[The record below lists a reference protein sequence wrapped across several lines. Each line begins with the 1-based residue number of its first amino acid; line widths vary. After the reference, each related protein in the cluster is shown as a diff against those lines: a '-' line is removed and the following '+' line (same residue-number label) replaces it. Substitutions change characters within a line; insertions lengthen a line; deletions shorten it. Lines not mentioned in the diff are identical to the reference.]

1 MGCILKYKYNHKSVS
16 LRLLHPALAPAPRL
30 SRGRL
35 AVLGLGYVG
44 RPLALGAAAAGY
56 EVIGYD
62 PAPEAR
68 WLANAGCDPGPGS
81 FQASADPA
89 ALSGADT
96 WLICVPTPLDA
107 RGRPDLTAVRGALGI
122 AGRGLKPGAL
132 VCLVS
137 TCQPGATNGLC
148 RIVLEEAGWCVGRDV
163 FLAVSPERE
172 NPGPH
177 APPTRSIPRL
187 LGATD
192 DASLRRALAFWRHI
206 VDQIEV
212 VASPE
217 VAECAKLLE
226 NTYRLV
232 NIALMD
238 ELHAAFTALGV
249 ATRDVVAAAATKP
262 FGFAPFWPGLGA
274 GGHCIPVDPA
284 FLQMEAARVGA
295 PSKLLA
301 KALSR
306 NRGRVARVMAHIRA
320 RLGDDLEGKRL
331 LVAGVTY
338 KPNVADLRAAAPLRL
353 LNHLQHARAEIAW
366 HDPVLS
372 TVPEV
377 LSGIPRSL
385 ALTMPDGA
393 RPDALVLGT
402 PHRAFDLA
410 AMTRTAPLV
419 FDPFGILP
427 VGPNVVVV

>member
-1 MGCILKYKYNHKSVS
+1 
-16 LRLLHPALAPAPRL
+16 
-30 SRGRL
+30 L

-56 EVIGYD
+56 EVLGFD
-62 PAPEAR
+62 PAQRAR
-68 WLANAGCDPGPGS
+68 ESAEKAHLGGHGGFRAC
-81 FQASADPA
+81 ADPA
-89 ALSGADT
+89 QLGGADT

-107 RGRPDLTAVRGALGI
+107 RGRPDLTAVRAALGI
-122 AGRGLKPGAL
+122 AARGLSPGAL

-148 RIVLEEAGWCVGRDV
+148 RSVLEAAGWRIGLDV

-192 DASLRRALAFWRHI
+192 PASLRRALAFWRHL
-206 VDQIEV
+206 VDRVEV

-249 ATRDVVAAAATKP
+249 PTRDVVAAAATKP
-262 FGFAPFWPGLGA
+262 FGFSPFWPGLGA

-284 FLQMEAARVGA
+284 FLQMEAARAGV
-295 PSKLLA
+295 PSVLLA
-301 KALSR
+301 KAMTR
-306 NRGRVARVMAHIRA
+306 NRGRVARVMAQIRA
-320 RLGDDLEGKRL
+320 RLGDELTGKRV

-338 KPNVADLRAAAPLRL
+338 KPDVADLRAAAPLRL
-353 LNHLQHARAEIAW
+353 LRQLHDARAELAW
-366 HDPVLS
+366 HDPV
-372 TVPEV
+372 V
-377 LSGIPRSL
+377 GIAPKSLAPMPRSA

-393 RPDALVLGT
+393 PPEAIILGT
-402 PHRAFDLA
+402 PHRAFDPA
-410 AMTRTAPLV
+410 AISRAAPQV

-427 VGPNVVVV
+427 AGPSVVVV

>member
-1 MGCILKYKYNHKSVS
+1 M
-16 LRLLHPALAPAPRL
+16 HPGIAPAPSL

-56 EVIGYD
+56 DVWGFD
-62 PAPEAR
+62 PSPTAR
-68 WLANAGCDPGPGS
+68 EIAEKAHVGGHGG
-81 FQASADPA
+81 FQACADPVQLA
-89 ALSGADT
+89 GADT

-107 RGRPDLTAVRGALGI
+107 RGRPDLTAVRAALGMVV
-122 AGRGLKPGAL
+122 RGLKPGAL

-148 RIVLEEAGWCVGRDV
+148 RSVLEAAGWRIGQDV

-192 DASLRRALAFWRHI
+192 PASLRRALAFWRHM
-206 VDQIEV
+206 VDRVEV

-249 ATRDVVAAAATKP
+249 PTRDVVAAAATKP

-284 FLQMEAARVGA
+284 FLQMEAARSGA
-295 PSKLLA
+295 PSALLA
-301 KALSR
+301 KALAR
-306 NRGRVARVMAHIRA
+306 NRGRVARVLAQIRA
-320 RLGDDLEGKRL
+320 RLGHDLAGKRV

-338 KPNVADLRAAAPLRL
+338 KPDVADLRAAAPLRL
-353 LNHLQHARAEIAW
+353 LRHLHHARAELAW
-366 HDPVLS
+366 HDPMITKPPPALAVLPCS
-372 TVPEV
+372 AV
-377 LSGIPRSL
+377 
-385 ALTMPDGA
+385 LTMPDGA
-393 RPDALVLGT
+393 RPDAIILGT
-402 PHRAFDLA
+402 PHRAFDLTA
-410 AMTRTAPLV
+410 ITRAAPLV
-419 FDPFGILP
+419 FDPFAILP
-427 VGPNVVVV
+427 VGPSVVVV

>member
-1 MGCILKYKYNHKSVS
+1 VS
-16 LRLLHPALAPAPRL
+16 LSLLHPNLAPAPRL
-30 SRGRL
+30 SLGRL

-56 EVIGYD
+56 DVLGYD
-62 PAPEAR
+62 PAPDACR
-68 WLANAGCDPGPGS
+68 LANGASEPGLGS
-81 FQASADPA
+81 FCASADPA
-89 ALSGADT
+89 ALAGADT

-107 RGRPDLTAVRGALGI
+107 RGCPDLTAVREALGMVV
-122 AGRGLKPGAL
+122 RGLKPGAL

-148 RIVLEEAGWCVGRDV
+148 RSMLEAAGWRVGQDA

-187 LGATD
+187 VGATD
-192 DASLRRALAFWRHI
+192 EASLRRAWAFWRHL
-206 VDQIEV
+206 VDRVEV

-249 ATRDVVAAAATKP
+249 PTRDVVAAAATKP

-284 FLQMEAARVGA
+284 FLQMEAARSGA
-295 PSKLLA
+295 PSALLA
-301 KALSR
+301 KAMAR
-306 NRGRVARVMAHIRA
+306 NRGRVARVLAQIRA
-320 RLGDDLEGKRL
+320 RLGDDLAGKRV

-338 KPNVADLRAAAPLRL
+338 KPDVADLRAAAPLRL
-353 LNHLQHARAEIAW
+353 LRHLHDARAELAW

-372 TVPEV
+372 VIPKA
-377 LSGIPRSL
+377 LSAIPRSA
-385 ALTMPDGA
+385 ALTMPDSA
-393 RPDALVLGT
+393 QPEAIILGT

-410 AMTRTAPLV
+410 AISRAAPLV

-427 VGPNVVVV
+427 AGPNVVVV

>member
-1 MGCILKYKYNHKSVS
+1 
-16 LRLLHPALAPAPRL
+16 
-30 SRGRL
+30 L

-56 EVIGYD
+56 DVIGFD
-62 PAPEAR
+62 PAPGAR
-68 WLANAGCDPGPGS
+68 ESAEKAHADGQGNFRAC
-81 FQASADPA
+81 ADPA
-89 ALSGADT
+89 QLAGAQT
-96 WLICVPTPLDA
+96 WLICVPTPLDS
-107 RGRPDLTAVRGALGI
+107 RGRPDLTAVREALGI
-122 AGRGLKPGAL
+122 AARGLKSGAL

-148 RIVLEEAGWCVGRDV
+148 RSVLEEAGWRIGRDV

-192 DASLRRALAFWRHI
+192 PASLRRALAFWRHL
-206 VDQIEV
+206 VDRVEM

-249 ATRDVVAAAATKP
+249 PTRDVVAAAATKP
-262 FGFAPFWPGLGA
+262 FGFSPFWPGLGA

-284 FLQMEAARVGA
+284 FLQMEAVRAGA
-295 PSKLLA
+295 PSALLA
-301 KALSR
+301 KAMAR
-306 NRGRVARVMAHIRA
+306 NRGRVARVLAQIRA
-320 RLGDDLEGKRL
+320 RLGDDLAGKRV

-338 KPNVADLRAAAPLRL
+338 KPDVADLRAAAPLRL
-353 LNHLQHARAEIAW
+353 LRHLHNARAELAW

-372 TVPEV
+372 VIPKA
-377 LSGIPRSL
+377 LSAIPRSV
-385 ALTMPDGA
+385 ALKMPDGA
-393 RPDALVLGT
+393 QPEAIILGT

-410 AMTRTAPLV
+410 AITRAAPLV

-427 VGPNVVVV
+427 PGPSVIVV

>member
-1 MGCILKYKYNHKSVS
+1 
-16 LRLLHPALAPAPRL
+16 
-30 SRGRL
+30 L

-56 EVIGYD
+56 DVIGFD
-62 PAPEAR
+62 PAPGAR
-68 WLANAGCDPGPGS
+68 ESAEKAHADGQGNFGAC
-81 FQASADPA
+81 ADPA
-89 ALSGADT
+89 QLAGAQT
-96 WLICVPTPLDA
+96 WLICVPTPLDS
-107 RGRPDLTAVRGALGI
+107 RGRPDLTAVREALGI
-122 AGRGLKPGAL
+122 AARGLKSGAL

-148 RIVLEEAGWCVGRDV
+148 RSVLEEAGWRIGRDV

-192 DASLRRALAFWRHI
+192 PASLRRALAFWRHL
-206 VDQIEV
+206 VDRVEM

-249 ATRDVVAAAATKP
+249 PTRDVVAAAATKP
-262 FGFAPFWPGLGA
+262 FGFSPFWPGLGA

-284 FLQMEAARVGA
+284 FLQMEAVRAGA
-295 PSKLLA
+295 PSALLA
-301 KALSR
+301 KAMAR
-306 NRGRVARVMAHIRA
+306 NRGRVARVLAQIRA
-320 RLGDDLEGKRL
+320 RLGDDLAGKRV

-338 KPNVADLRAAAPLRL
+338 KPDVADLRAAAPLRL
-353 LNHLQHARAEIAW
+353 LRHLHTARAELAW

-372 TVPEV
+372 VIPKA
-377 LSGIPRSL
+377 LSAIPRSV
-385 ALTMPDGA
+385 ALKMPDGA
-393 RPDALVLGT
+393 QPEAIILGT
-402 PHRAFDLA
+402 PHRAFDLVA
-410 AMTRTAPLV
+410 ITRAAPLV

-427 VGPNVVVV
+427 SGSNVAVV

>member
-1 MGCILKYKYNHKSVS
+1 VNLS
-16 LRLLHPALAPAPRL
+16 LLHPVLAPTPNL
-30 SRGRL
+30 SCGRL

-62 PAPEAR
+62 PQPEAR
-68 WLANAGCDPGPGS
+68 KAADQAHRPGS
-81 FQASADPA
+81 GRFRATGDRAQLTD
-89 ALSGADT
+89 ADT

-107 RGRPDLTAVRGALGI
+107 RGRPDLTAVRTALGMVV
-122 AGRGLKPGAL
+122 RCLKPGAL
-132 VCLVS
+132 VCLIS

-148 RIVLEEAGWCVGRDV
+148 RTVLEEAGWRVGRDV

-192 DASLRRALAFWRHI
+192 EASLRRALAFWRHL
-206 VDQIEV
+206 VDRVEV

-262 FGFAPFWPGLGA
+262 FGFSPFWPGLGA

-284 FLQMEAARVGA
+284 FLQMEAARAGA
-295 PSKLLA
+295 PSALLA
-301 KALSR
+301 QAMAR
-306 NRGRVARVMAHIRA
+306 NRGRVARVMAQIRA
-320 RLGDDLEGKRL
+320 RLGDDLEGKRV
-331 LVAGVTY
+331 LVAGITY
-338 KPNVADLRAAAPLRL
+338 KPDVADLRAAAPLRL
-353 LNHLQHARAEIAW
+353 LRQLHLARAELAW
-366 HDPVLS
+366 HDPVIG
-372 TVPEV
+372 T
-377 LSGIPRSL
+377 IPRALSAILRSASL
-385 ALTMPDGA
+385 LMPDGA
-393 RPDALVLGT
+393 RPEAIILGT
-402 PHRAFDLA
+402 PHRTFDLA
-410 AMTRTAPLV
+410 AISRAAPLV

-427 VGPNVVVV
+427 AAPSVIVV

>member
-1 MGCILKYKYNHKSVS
+1 
-16 LRLLHPALAPAPRL
+16 
-30 SRGRL
+30 L

-44 RPLALGAAAAGY
+44 QPLALGAAAAGY
-56 EVIGYD
+56 DVIGFD
-62 PAPEAR
+62 PAPGAR
-68 WLANAGCDPGPGS
+68 ESAAKAHAGGQGS
-81 FQASADPA
+81 FLASADPA
-89 ALSGADT
+89 ALAGADT

-107 RGRPDLTAVRGALGI
+107 RGRPDLTAVRAALGM
-122 AGRGLKPGAL
+122 AARGLSPGAL

-148 RIVLEEAGWCVGRDV
+148 RAVLESAGWHVGRDV

-187 LGATD
+187 LGAAD
-192 DASLRRALAFWRHI
+192 DASLRRALAFWRHM
-206 VDQIEV
+206 VDRVEV

-249 ATRDVVAAAATKP
+249 PTRDVVAAAATKP
-262 FGFAPFWPGLGA
+262 FGFSPFWPGLGA

-284 FLQMEAARVGA
+284 FLQMEAARAGA
-295 PSKLLA
+295 PSVMLA
-301 KALSR
+301 KAIAR
-306 NRGRVARVMAHIRA
+306 NRGRVARVLAQIRA
-320 RLGDDLEGKRL
+320 RLGDDLAGKRV

-338 KPNVADLRAAAPLRL
+338 KPDVVDLRTAAPLSL
-353 LNHLQHARAEIAW
+353 LRHLHHARAELAW
-366 HDPVLS
+366 HDPVIAIAHKSLAS
-372 TVPEV
+372 M
-377 LSGIPRSL
+377 PRSA

-393 RPDALVLGT
+393 QPEAIILGT

-410 AMTRTAPLV
+410 AISRAAPVV

-427 VGPNVVVV
+427 AGPSVVVV

>member
-1 MGCILKYKYNHKSVS
+1 
-16 LRLLHPALAPAPRL
+16 
-30 SRGRL
+30 
-35 AVLGLGYVG
+35 
-44 RPLALGAAAAGY
+44 LALGAAAAGY
-56 EVIGYD
+56 DVLGYD
-62 PAPEAR
+62 PAPDACR
-68 WLANAGCDPGPGS
+68 LANGASEPGLGS
-81 FQASADPA
+81 FCASADPA
-89 ALSGADT
+89 ALAGADT

-107 RGRPDLTAVRGALGI
+107 RGCPDLTAVREALGMVV
-122 AGRGLKPGAL
+122 RGLKPGAL

-148 RIVLEEAGWCVGRDV
+148 RSMLEAAGWRVGQNV
-163 FLAVSPERE
+163 LLAVSPERE

-192 DASLRRALAFWRHI
+192 EASLRRALAFWRHL
-206 VDQIEV
+206 VDRVEV

-249 ATRDVVAAAATKP
+249 PTRDVVAAAATKP
-262 FGFAPFWPGLGA
+262 FGFSPFWPGLGA

-284 FLQMEAARVGA
+284 FLQMEATRVGA
-295 PSKLLA
+295 PSALLA

-306 NRGRVARVMAHIRA
+306 NRGRVARVLAAIRV
-320 RLGDDLEGKRL
+320 RLGDDLAGKRV

-338 KPNVADLRAAAPLRL
+338 KPDVADLRAAAPLRL
-353 LNHLQHARAEIAW
+353 MRGLCALHAKVAW
-366 HDPVLS
+366 HDPVIMKPPPALA
-372 TVPEV
+372 V
-377 LSGIPRSL
+377 LQRS
-385 ALTMPDGA
+385 AAFTMPDGA

-410 AMTRTAPLV
+410 AMTRAAPLV

-427 VGPNVVVV
+427 VGPSVVVV

>member
-1 MGCILKYKYNHKSVS
+1 MTFAILQPMVGYPP
-16 LRLLHPALAPAPRL
+16 LLG
-30 SRGRL
+30 RGRV

-44 RPLALGAAAAGY
+44 RPLALAALAGGY
-56 EVIGYD
+56 EVCGYD
-62 PAPEAR
+62 P
-68 WLANAGCDPGPGS
+68 
-81 FQASADPA
+81 QASARMAAMAAPA
-89 ALSGADT
+89 AKAGGFCATGDAADLKGADI
-96 WLICVPTPLDA
+96 WLITVPTPLDG
-107 RGRPDLTAVRGALGI
+107 RGRPDLAAVQSALGI
-122 AGRGLKPGAL
+122 AAKGAAPGAL
-132 VCLVS
+132 VCLIS

-148 RIVLEEAGWCVGRDV
+148 RSILEAAGWRIGRDI

-177 APPTRSIPRL
+177 APPLRAIPRL

-192 DASLRRALAFWRHI
+192 DASLRRALAFWRHL
-206 VDQIEV
+206 VDQVEV

-217 VAECAKLLE
+217 IAECAKLLE

-249 ATRDVVAAAATKP
+249 PTRAVVAAAATKP

-295 PSKLLA
+295 PSALLA
-301 KALSR
+301 KALKR
-306 NRGRVARVMAHIRA
+306 NRGRVGRVLNAIRA
-320 RLGDDLEGKRL
+320 RLGDDLAGKRVL
-331 LVAGVTY
+331 MAGVTY
-338 KPNVADLRAAAPLRL
+338 KADVADLRAAASIRLVRGLADLR
-353 LNHLQHARAEIAW
+353 ADIAW
-366 HDPVLS
+366 HDPLITKLS
-372 TVPEV
+372 PA
-377 LSGIPRSL
+377 LAALPRS
-385 ALTMPDGA
+385 AGFSMPDGA

-410 AMTRTAPLV
+410 AMTRAAPLV

-427 VGPNVVVV
+427 SGPNVIVV

>member
-1 MGCILKYKYNHKSVS
+1 M
-16 LRLLHPALAPAPRL
+16 
-30 SRGRL
+30 
-35 AVLGLGYVG
+35 LGLGYVG

-56 EVIGYD
+56 DVIGFD
-62 PAPEAR
+62 PAPGAR
-68 WLANAGCDPGPGS
+68 ESAEKAHADGQGNFGAC
-81 FQASADPA
+81 ADPA
-89 ALSGADT
+89 QLAGAQT
-96 WLICVPTPLDA
+96 WLICVPTPLDS
-107 RGRPDLTAVRGALGI
+107 RGRPDLTAVREALGI
-122 AGRGLKPGAL
+122 AARGLKSGAL

-148 RIVLEEAGWCVGRDV
+148 RSVLEEAGWRIGRDV

-192 DASLRRALAFWRHI
+192 PASLRRALAFWRHL
-206 VDQIEV
+206 VDRVEM

-249 ATRDVVAAAATKP
+249 PTRDVVAAAATKP
-262 FGFAPFWPGLGA
+262 FGFSPFWPGLGA

-284 FLQMEAARVGA
+284 FLQMEAVRAGA
-295 PSKLLA
+295 PSALLA
-301 KALSR
+301 KAMAR
-306 NRGRVARVMAHIRA
+306 NRGRVARVLAQIRA
-320 RLGDDLEGKRL
+320 RLGDDLAGKRV

-338 KPNVADLRAAAPLRL
+338 KPDVADLRAAAPLRL
-353 LNHLQHARAEIAW
+353 LRHLHNARAELAW

-372 TVPEV
+372 VIPKA
-377 LSGIPRSL
+377 LSAIPRSV
-385 ALTMPDGA
+385 ALKMPDGA
-393 RPDALVLGT
+393 QPEAIILGT
-402 PHRAFDLA
+402 PHRAFDLVA
-410 AMTRTAPLV
+410 ITRAAPLV

-427 VGPNVVVV
+427 SGSNVAVV

>member
-1 MGCILKYKYNHKSVS
+1 
-16 LRLLHPALAPAPRL
+16 
-30 SRGRL
+30 
-35 AVLGLGYVG
+35 VLGLGYVG
-44 RPLALGAAAAGY
+44 RPLTLSAAAAGY

-68 WLANAGCDPGPGS
+68 RLANVAHDGGQGR

-89 ALSGADT
+89 ALACADT

-107 RGRPDLTAVRGALGI
+107 RGRPDLTAVRAALGI
-122 AGRGLKPGAL
+122 AARGLKPGAL
-132 VCLVS
+132 VCLIS

-148 RIVLEEAGWCVGRDV
+148 RSVLEESGWRVGQDV

-177 APPTRSIPRL
+177 APPTRGIPRL

-192 DASLRRALAFWRHI
+192 PASLRRALAFWRNI

-274 GGHCIPVDPA
+274 GGHCIPMDPA
-284 FLQMEAARVGA
+284 FLQMEAARAGA
-295 PSKLLA
+295 PSALLA

-306 NRGRVARVMAHIRA
+306 NRGRAARVLAHICA
-320 RLGDDLEGKRL
+320 RLGDDLTGKRV

-338 KPNVADLRAAAPLRL
+338 KPDVADLRAAAPLRL
-353 LNHLQHARAEIAW
+353 LRCLHATGAALAW
-366 HDPVLS
+366 HDPVIGDAPKCLS
-372 TVPEV
+372 VM
-377 LSGIPRSL
+377 PRSL
-385 ALTMPDGA
+385 DLTMPDGA
-393 RPDALVLGT
+393 RPDAIILGT
-402 PHRAFDLA
+402 PHRGFDLA
-410 AMTRTAPLV
+410 AIIRAAPLV

-427 VGPNVVVV
+427 AGPNVVVV

>member
-1 MGCILKYKYNHKSVS
+1 MNIG
-16 LRLLHPALAPAPRL
+16 LLHPSIAPLPSL

-44 RPLALGAAAAGY
+44 RPLALGAAAAGF
-56 EVIGYD
+56 EVMGYD
-62 PAPEAR
+62 PQPEAR
-68 WLANAGCDPGPGS
+68 EAAAQAGWRGKGS
-81 FQASADPA
+81 FGASADPA
-89 ALSGADT
+89 QLAGADT
-96 WLICVPTPLDA
+96 WLICVPTPLDP
-107 RGRPDLTAVRGALGI
+107 RGRPDLTAVRAALGI
-122 AGRGLKPGAL
+122 AARGLKPGAL

-148 RIVLEEAGWCVGRDV
+148 RIVLEEAGWRIGRDV

-206 VDQIEV
+206 VDQVEV

-274 GGHCIPVDPA
+274 GGHCIPMDPA
-284 FLQMEAARVGA
+284 FLQMEATRAGA
-295 PSKLLA
+295 PSALLA

-306 NRGRVARVMAHIRA
+306 NRGRVARVMAQIRA
-320 RLGDDLEGKRL
+320 RLGDDLQGKRV

-338 KPNVADLRAAAPLRL
+338 KPDVADLRAAAPLRML
-353 LNHLQHARAEIAW
+353 HRLATLRANLAW
-366 HDPVLS
+366 HDPVIS
-372 TVPEV
+372 TA
-377 LSGIPRSL
+377 PRSL
-385 ALTMPDGA
+385 APMPRSATLRMPDGA
-393 RPDALVLGT
+393 QPEAIILGT

-410 AMTRTAPLV
+410 AITRAAPLV
-419 FDPFGILP
+419 FDPFGLLP
-427 VGPNVVVV
+427 SAPSVIVV

>member
-1 MGCILKYKYNHKSVS
+1 
-16 LRLLHPALAPAPRL
+16 
-30 SRGRL
+30 
-35 AVLGLGYVG
+35 
-44 RPLALGAAAAGY
+44 LALGAAAAGY

-62 PAPEAR
+62 PQPEAR
-68 WLANAGCDPGPGS
+68 KAADQAHRPGS
-81 FQASADPA
+81 GRFRATGDRAQLTD
-89 ALSGADT
+89 ADT

-107 RGRPDLTAVRGALGI
+107 RGRPDLTAVRTALGMVV
-122 AGRGLKPGAL
+122 RCLKPGAL
-132 VCLVS
+132 VCLIS

-148 RIVLEEAGWCVGRDV
+148 RTVLEEAGWRVGRDV

-192 DASLRRALAFWRHI
+192 EASLRRALAFWRHL
-206 VDQIEV
+206 VDRVEV

-262 FGFAPFWPGLGA
+262 FGFSPFWPGLGA

-284 FLQMEAARVGA
+284 FLQMEAARAGA
-295 PSKLLA
+295 PSALLA
-301 KALSR
+301 QAMAR
-306 NRGRVARVMAHIRA
+306 NRGRVARVMAQIRA
-320 RLGDDLEGKRL
+320 RLGDDLEGKRV
-331 LVAGVTY
+331 LVAGITY
-338 KPNVADLRAAAPLRL
+338 KPDVADLRAAAPLRL
-353 LNHLQHARAEIAW
+353 LRQLHLARAELAW
-366 HDPVLS
+366 HDPVIG
-372 TVPEV
+372 T
-377 LSGIPRSL
+377 IPRALSAILRSASL
-385 ALTMPDGA
+385 LMPDGA
-393 RPDALVLGT
+393 RPEAIILGT
-402 PHRAFDLA
+402 PHRTFDLA
-410 AMTRTAPLV
+410 AISRAAPLV

-427 VGPNVVVV
+427 AAPSVIVV

>member
-1 MGCILKYKYNHKSVS
+1 
-16 LRLLHPALAPAPRL
+16 
-30 SRGRL
+30 
-35 AVLGLGYVG
+35 VLGLGYVG

-56 EVIGYD
+56 DVIGFD
-62 PAPEAR
+62 PAPGAR
-68 WLANAGCDPGPGS
+68 ESAEKAHADGQGNFGAC
-81 FQASADPA
+81 ADPA
-89 ALSGADT
+89 QLAGAQT
-96 WLICVPTPLDA
+96 WLICVPTPLDS
-107 RGRPDLTAVRGALGI
+107 RGRPDLTAVREALGI
-122 AGRGLKPGAL
+122 AARGLKSGAL

-148 RIVLEEAGWCVGRDV
+148 RSVLEEAGWRIGRDV

-192 DASLRRALAFWRHI
+192 PASLRRALAFWRHL
-206 VDQIEV
+206 VDRVEM

-249 ATRDVVAAAATKP
+249 PTRDVVAAAATKP
-262 FGFAPFWPGLGA
+262 FGFSPFWPGLGA

-284 FLQMEAARVGA
+284 FLQMEAVRAGA
-295 PSKLLA
+295 PSALLA
-301 KALSR
+301 KAMAR
-306 NRGRVARVMAHIRA
+306 NRGRVARVLAQIRA
-320 RLGDDLEGKRL
+320 RLGDDLAGKRV

-338 KPNVADLRAAAPLRL
+338 KPDVADLRAAAPLRL
-353 LNHLQHARAEIAW
+353 LRHLHNARAELAW

-372 TVPEV
+372 VIPKA
-377 LSGIPRSL
+377 LSAIPRSV
-385 ALTMPDGA
+385 ALKMPDGA
-393 RPDALVLGT
+393 QPEAIILGT
-402 PHRAFDLA
+402 PHRAFDLVA
-410 AMTRTAPLV
+410 ITRAAPLV

-427 VGPNVVVV
+427 SGSNVAVV

>member
-1 MGCILKYKYNHKSVS
+1 
-16 LRLLHPALAPAPRL
+16 
-30 SRGRL
+30 
-35 AVLGLGYVG
+35 VLGLGYVG

-56 EVIGYD
+56 DVIGFD
-62 PAPEAR
+62 PAPGAR
-68 WLANAGCDPGPGS
+68 ESAEKTHAGGQGN
-81 FQASADPA
+81 FRASADPA
-89 ALSGADT
+89 QLAGAQT

-107 RGRPDLTAVRGALGI
+107 RGRPDLTAVREALGI
-122 AGRGLKPGAL
+122 AARGLKPGAL

-148 RIVLEEAGWCVGRDV
+148 RAVLEEAGWLVGQDV

-192 DASLRRALAFWRHI
+192 EASLRRALGFWRHL
-206 VDQIEV
+206 VDRVEV

-249 ATRDVVAAAATKP
+249 PTRDVVAAAATKP

-284 FLQMEAARVGA
+284 FLQMEAARSGA
-295 PSKLLA
+295 PSALLA
-301 KALSR
+301 KAMAR
-306 NRGRVARVMAHIRA
+306 NRGRVARVLAQIRA
-320 RLGDDLEGKRL
+320 RLGDDLAGKRV

-338 KPNVADLRAAAPLRL
+338 KPDVADLRAAAPLRL
-353 LNHLQHARAEIAW
+353 LQRLHALRADLAW
-366 HDPVLS
+366 HDPVITKPPPALA
-372 TVPEV
+372 V
-377 LSGIPRSL
+377 LPCS
-385 ALTMPDGA
+385 AVLTMADGA
-393 RPDALVLGT
+393 RPDAIILGT
-402 PHRAFDLA
+402 PHRAFDLVA
-410 AMTRTAPLV
+410 ITRAAPLV
-419 FDPFGILP
+419 FDPFGLLP
-427 VGPNVVVV
+427 VGPSVVVV

>member
-1 MGCILKYKYNHKSVS
+1 VTLS
-16 LRLLHPALAPAPRL
+16 LLHPSFAPLPSL

-44 RPLALGAAAAGY
+44 RPLALGAAAAGF
-56 EVIGYD
+56 EVMGYD
-62 PAPEAR
+62 PQPQAREAAAQADWR
-68 WLANAGCDPGPGS
+68 GEGS
-81 FQASADPA
+81 FRASADPVQLA
-89 ALSGADT
+89 GADT
-96 WLICVPTPLDA
+96 WLICVPTPLDP
-107 RGRPDLTAVRGALGI
+107 RGRPDLTAVRAALGMVL
-122 AGRGLKPGAL
+122 RGLKPGAL

-148 RIVLEEAGWCVGRDV
+148 RSVLEEAGWRVGRDV

-192 DASLRRALAFWRHI
+192 DASRRRALAFWRHL
-206 VDQIEV
+206 VDQVEV

-262 FGFAPFWPGLGA
+262 FGFSPFWPGLGA

-295 PSKLLA
+295 PSALLA
-301 KALSR
+301 KAMAR
-306 NRGRVARVMAHIRA
+306 NRGRVARVMAKIRA
-320 RLGDDLEGKRL
+320 RLGDDLQGKRV

-338 KPNVADLRAAAPLRL
+338 KPDVADLRAAAPLRL
-353 LNHLQHARAEIAW
+353 LHGLQGARADLAW
-366 HDPVLS
+366 HDPVIGAVPKALS
-372 TVPEV
+372 A
-377 LSGIPRSL
+377 IPRSA
-385 ALTMPDGA
+385 ALLMPDGA
-393 RPDALVLGT
+393 RPEAIILGT

-410 AMTRTAPLV
+410 AITRAAPLV

-427 VGPNVVVV
+427 PGPNVAVV